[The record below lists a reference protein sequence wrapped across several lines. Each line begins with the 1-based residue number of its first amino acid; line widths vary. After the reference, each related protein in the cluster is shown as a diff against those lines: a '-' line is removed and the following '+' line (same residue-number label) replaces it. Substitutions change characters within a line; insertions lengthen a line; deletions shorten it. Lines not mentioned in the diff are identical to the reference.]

1 MSDSGCSRDAGAARN
16 IAKQHRVPSDPSLRL
31 VAFPTQPFCPP
42 SAFSSPSSTKQP
54 LSPFTY
60 RSFTHLLTHSLFS
73 PVPADPLC
81 AFFLA
86 CALAL
91 PSATAFWLNPSFR
104 AIPQRNRQRQLS
116 NCHPSSIV
124 LKRCCCTVVVDD
136 LYPQFCDGSSGS
148 AIIQTAPGSI
158 SVTRA
163 GARRCSFAHLIDP

>member
-1 MSDSGCSRDAGAARN
+1 MTAVALVTQAQQGTSLN
-16 IAKQHRVPSDPSLRL
+16 NTVPSDPSLRL

-42 SAFSSPSSTKQP
+42 SAFSSPSSTKQASLTLHLP
-54 LSPFTY
+54 LVYS
-60 RSFTHLLTHSLFS
+60 LTHSLSLF
-73 PVPADPLC
+73 PRPADPLC

-91 PSATAFWLNPSFR
+91 PSAAAFWLNPSFR

-124 LKRCCCTVVVDD
+124 LKRCCTVVVND

-148 AIIQTAPGSI
+148 AIIQTAPGSL

-163 GARRCSFAHLIDP
+163 GATV

>member
-16 IAKQHRVPSDPSLRL
+16 IAKQHHALRPLSAPRRFSYPTILPSFRLL
-31 VAFPTQPFCPP
+31 VALFYQAT
-42 SAFSSPSSTKQP
+42 SLTLHLP
-54 LSPFTY
+54 LVYS
-60 RSFTHLLTHSLFS
+60 LTHSLS
-73 PVPADPLC
+73 LLPRPADPLC

-124 LKRCCCTVVVDD
+124 LKRCCTVVVDD

-148 AIIQTAPGSI
+148 AIIQTAPGSL

-163 GARRCSFAHLIDP
+163 GAAV